1 MGHFFLKP
9 TLCFPDNYLSLGSNV
24 WLFQTEL
31 NYLPASKINTNTE
44 HSLLSYL
51 KKAKSQTKKK
61 HAKQSGVYLG
71 FNYE

>member
-1 MGHFFLKP
+1 MEHFFPKP
-9 TLCFPDNYLSLGSNV
+9 TLCFPDNFSV

-31 NYLPASKINTNTE
+31 NYLPASKTNTNTE

-61 HAKQSGVYLG
+61 HAKTDWGIPW
-71 FNYE
+71 F